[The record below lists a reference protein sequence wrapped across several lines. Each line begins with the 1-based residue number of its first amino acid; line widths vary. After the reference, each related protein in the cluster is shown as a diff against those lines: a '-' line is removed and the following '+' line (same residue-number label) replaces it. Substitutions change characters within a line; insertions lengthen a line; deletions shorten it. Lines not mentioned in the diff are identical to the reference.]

1 MFLLAH
7 VSSLLCLAFLQAEAA
22 ASPTLTGGWTTSGPV
37 LYQVNSVATGP
48 QDHASVYAAASI
60 YDVKQSALFRSPDG
74 GKTWNTLVE
83 ASGGEFYSEIAV
95 DPRDPRRLYAGAA
108 GNSGTASIYRSIDG
122 GETWSKRSSVSPSC
136 APSFAPG
143 SSRDTVLLSCGKKVL
158 RSQDAGATWTEL
170 TSPFTEPTRLA
181 AGSSGTLLAYGAT
194 GIFRSTDDGGTWV
207 SIASPPP
214 ACSRILALRV
224 DPGNAQVFVAGTGK
238 LGSGGFEC
246 GGVFR
251 STDSGKTW
259 GNNAL
264 AGVYVTDVVID
275 PLSPSTLYASASY
288 LSGIL
293 PKGGAFRSQ
302 DAGGTWTDLR
312 VPALGAVRL
321 ALSPSGSQLHAA
333 TPIGVFDLGFRRT
346 RLVPTRE

>member
-1 MFLLAH
+1 
-7 VSSLLCLAFLQAEAA
+7 
-22 ASPTLTGGWTTSGPV
+22 V

-48 QDHASVYAAASI
+48 QDRASVYAAASI
-60 YDVKQSALFRSPDG
+60 YDVKQSALFRSPDA
-74 GKTWNTLVE
+74 GKTWTALVE
-83 ASGGEFYSEIAV
+83 ATGGEFYSEIAV
-95 DPRDPRRLYAGAA
+95 DPRDSQRLFAGAS

-136 APSFAPG
+136 TPSFAPG
-143 SSRDTVLLSCGKKVL
+143 SSHDTVLLSCGKKVL

-170 TSPFTEPTRLA
+170 TAPFTEPTRLT
-181 AGSSGTLLAYGAT
+181 AGAPGTVLAYGAS
-194 GIFRSTDDGGTWV
+194 GIFRSTNDGGTWASV
-207 SIASPPP
+207 ASPPP

-251 STDSGKTW
+251 SANSGKTW

-264 AGVYVTDVVID
+264 SGVYVTDVVID
-275 PLSPSTLYASASY
+275 PLSRSTFYASASY

-293 PKGGAFRSQ
+293 PRGGVFRSQ
-302 DAGGTWTDLR
+302 DNGVTWTDLH
-312 VPALGAVRL
+312 VPALGALRL
-321 ALSPSGSQLHAA
+321 AMSPSGSQLHAA

-346 RLVPTRE
+346 RTVPPRE